1 MRWDDWSYKINE
13 YIQQWLC
20 RFRLGGETDET
31 SNGHIS
37 SSSDASNAQRNID
50 CYFHFLFDILIS
62 IFHDSWAEDLLRAG
76 FKFLHSRLEKIC
88 FQTANGLQNMCTR
101 A

>member
-1 MRWDDWSYKINE
+1 MNKSVDIAVESEQFQRMTDTQQSKINE

-62 IFHDSWAEDLLRAG
+62 IFDDS
-76 FKFLHSRLEKIC
+76 
-88 FQTANGLQNMCTR
+88 
-101 A
+101 